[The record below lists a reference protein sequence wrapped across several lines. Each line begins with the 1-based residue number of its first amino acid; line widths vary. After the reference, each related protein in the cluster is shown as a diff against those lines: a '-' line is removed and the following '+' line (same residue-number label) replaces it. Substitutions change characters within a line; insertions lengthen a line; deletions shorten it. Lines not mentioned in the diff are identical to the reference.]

1 MLAPQPRS
9 PVSGVMLAPRP
20 HPQTAP
26 LLRGGFHFLLL
37 FSCLAWLGCGV
48 KAPREAPETFA
59 VTATS
64 ADVGSRAPMRPAE
77 KAGQDLANSQKSD
90 VDPKLLTAEVERKI
104 IYTAHIDVVVKDLEA
119 AMAEVKQL
127 IHGHKGYIAK
137 SEVRGQVGQRRTAE
151 YVLRVPVN
159 NFNALQEGLLQL
171 GFAERN
177 ALESQDVTEE
187 YVDIEARLQVL
198 KREEETLNKLLLES
212 RSRSDLLQTRDHIL
226 QVRSQIERAQARL
239 NLLSRLTAFSTIYLK
254 LREEQNYQPPAS
266 KAAPTLGERIR
277 VTFRNSW
284 DNFLDFL
291 TKCTLLAVALTPWLP
306 VIIPAGLVLIWL
318 RHRRIRARVRN
329 QQAVQPPSAPVETE
343 SA

>member
-9 PVSGVMLAPRP
+9 PVSGTMLSPRSSLFIASGCR
-20 HPQTAP
+20 T
-26 LLRGGFHFLLL
+26 GFCLLL
-37 FSCLAWLGCGV
+37 ASSCLAWLGCGV
-48 KAPREAPETFA
+48 KAPREAPEITM
-59 VTATS
+59 ATS
-64 ADVGSRAPMRPAE
+64 ANVGSRPPPVRPE
-77 KAGQDLANSQKSD
+77 KGGGDLANSPKSD

-104 IYTAHIDVVVKDLEA
+104 IYTAHIELVVKELET

-127 IHGHKGYIAK
+127 VQGHKGYIAK
-137 SEVRGQVGQRRTAE
+137 SEVRGQVGQRRTAD
-151 YVLRVPVN
+151 YVLRVPAN
-159 NFNALQEGLLQL
+159 HFTALQEGLLQL

-212 RSRSDLLQTRDHIL
+212 TSRSDLLQTRDHIL

>member
-1 MLAPQPRS
+1 
-9 PVSGVMLAPRP
+9 
-20 HPQTAP
+20 
-26 LLRGGFHFLLL
+26 
-37 FSCLAWLGCGV
+37 
-48 KAPREAPETFA
+48 
-59 VTATS
+59 
-64 ADVGSRAPMRPAE
+64 
-77 KAGQDLANSQKSD
+77 

-127 IHGHKGYIAK
+127 IQGHKGYIAK

-151 YVLRVPVN
+151 YVLRVPVS
-159 NFNALQEGLLQL
+159 NFNALQEALLQL

-212 RSRSDLLQTRDHIL
+212 ASRSDLLQTRDHIL
-226 QVRSQIERAQARL
+226 QVRSQIERAQGRL
-239 NLLSRLTAFSTIYLK
+239 NLLSRLTALSTIYLK

-284 DNFLDFL
+284 DSFLNFLTQCIL
-291 TKCTLLAVALTPWLP
+291 TAVALTPWLP
-306 VIIPAGLVLIWL
+306 VIIPAGLLLVWFG
-318 RHRRIRARVRN
+318 RRRIHARLRN
-329 QQAVQPPSAPVETE
+329 QQAIQPPSAEPT
-343 SA
+343 SASEEPQSA

>member
-9 PVSGVMLAPRP
+9 KVP
-20 HPQTAP
+20 P
-26 LLRGGFHFLLL
+26 LFRMSFHLVLTL
-37 FSCLAWLGCGV
+37 GCLTCLGCGV
-48 KAPREAPETFA
+48 KAPREAPETF
-59 VTATS
+59 VGIATS
-64 ADVGSRAPMRPAE
+64 ADVGSRAPADQAE
-77 KAGQDLANSQKSD
+77 KAGGDLANSPKSD

-104 IYTAHIDVVVKDLEA
+104 IYTAHIHVVVKDVEA

-127 IHGHKGYIAK
+127 IQSHKGYIAK

-151 YVLRVPVN
+151 YVLRVPVS
-159 NFNALQEGLLQL
+159 NFNALQEALLQL

-212 RSRSDLLQTRDHIL
+212 KSRSDLLQTRDHIL

-266 KAAPTLGERIR
+266 KTAPTLGERIR

-284 DNFLDFL
+284 DSFLNFL
-291 TKCTLLAVALTPWLP
+291 TQCTLTAVALTPWLP
-306 VIIPAGLVLIWL
+306 VIIPASLVLIWL
-318 RHRRIRARVRN
+318 WRRRTRARWRN
-329 QQAVQPPSAPVETE
+329 QQAVQPPSALEET
-343 SA
+343 